1 MKLRHT
7 IQLAFVIIAMVSCK
21 QKQENAIVSEDNKTE
36 TTVIDTTQ
44 TYINPLDI
52 DYTYMVYNSARNQ
65 SYRSGAD
72 PAVIEFK
79 GEYYMFVTRSFGYW
93 HSKDL
98 VNWKFIKPQQWFF
111 EGSNAPTAF
120 NYKDSLVYFAGDP
133 AGYGSI
139 LYTDDPK
146 KGLWSPTA
154 SISNNIQDSE
164 LFIDDDGKSYLYW
177 GSSNVHPIRV
187 KMLNKDDRF
196 LETGVSKE
204 LINLDEEKHGW
215 ERFGENNFH
224 PTLKEGY
231 MEGASMTKH
240 NGKYYLQYAAPG
252 TQFNVYADGVYVG
265 DSPLGPFTYMKN
277 NPMSFK
283 PGGFTNGAGHGIT
296 VKQTNG
302 QYWHFATMALASN
315 AQWERRLCM
324 FPTYFDEDGLMYSNT
339 SYGDYPRYGANH
351 PTKAGQHNGWMLLS
365 YKGNVTVSS
374 SLQQIMKFTSND
386 DEVEVK
392 EIPTETNTEGQIT
405 SKVLTDENPKTFW
418 VAEANDDK
426 QWIIIELLNEGTVH
440 AIQLNYHDHE
450 SGIYTR
456 VEGLKHQFT
465 IETSEDGKNWKT
477 VVDRSKTDIDAPNA
491 YLVLDEPVKAK
502 YVRYNNIK
510 VPGNN
515 FAMSEVRVFGL
526 GLGETPS
533 KVSNFKIN
541 REKDRRD
548 ISFSWDKVEGAQGYN
563 IRWGIAPDKLY
574 QSWQVYDTNTH
585 FMRCLDRDI
594 PYYFTIEAYNEN
606 GISEQTE
613 TIYVE

>member
-1 MKLRHT
+1 MQTLKKLIGTTLFALLIISSGLAQT
-7 IQLAFVIIAMVSCK
+7 IVP
-21 QKQENAIVSEDNKTE
+21 N
-36 TTVIDTTQ
+36 
-44 TYINPLDI
+44 TYCNPLDI
-52 DYTYMVYNSARNQ
+52 DYTYMVYNSARNI

-72 PAVIEFK
+72 PAVIEFR
-79 GEYYMFVTRSFGYW
+79 GEYFMFVTRSFGYW
-93 HSKDL
+93 HSSDL
-98 VNWKFIKPQQWFF
+98 VHWDFIKPQQWFF
-111 EGSNAPTAF
+111 EGCNAPTAF

-146 KGLWSPTA
+146 SGKWTPTP

-164 LFIDDDGKSYLYW
+164 LFIDDDGKTYLYW
-177 GSSNVHPIRV
+177 GSSNLHPIRV
-187 KMLNKDDRF
+187 KELNKNDRF
-196 LETGVSKE
+196 LETGVKKD
-204 LINLDEEKHGW
+204 LINLVEEEHGW

-265 DSPLGPFTYMKN
+265 DSPLGPFSYMKN

-339 SYGDYPRYGANH
+339 AYGDYPRFGPDH
-351 PTKAGQHNGWMLLS
+351 PTKAGEHCGWMLLS
-365 YKGNVTVSS
+365 YKGKVTVSS
-374 SLQQIMKFTSND
+374 SLQQIMKFTSNN
-386 DEVEVK
+386 DEVEVHELPLEK
-392 EIPTETNTEGQIT
+392 NDKDEITAN
-405 SKVLTDENPKTFW
+405 VLTDENPKTFW

-426 QWIIIELLNEGTVH
+426 QWISIEMLNPGNIY
-440 AIQLNYHDHE
+440 AFQLNFHDYE

-456 VEGLKHQFT
+456 TEGLRHRFI
-465 IETSEDGKNWKT
+465 IEASTDGSNWQT
-477 VVDRSKTDIDAPNA
+477 VVDRSNSYKDSPNA
-491 YLVLDEPVKAK
+491 YIVLNQPVEAK
-502 YVRYNNIK
+502 FVRYKNIEM
-510 VPGNN
+510 PGNN
-515 FAMSEVRVFGL
+515 FAMSEIRVFGL
-526 GLGETPS
+526 GLGKKPAAVKDFEIT
-533 KVSNFKIN
+533 
-541 REKDRRD
+541 RQDDRRD
-548 ISFSWDKVEGAQGYN
+548 ISFAWKPVKGAQGYN

-574 QSWQVYDTNTH
+574 HSWQLYDTNEH
-585 FMRCLDRDI
+585 FMRCLDRDT
-594 PYYFTIEAYNEN
+594 PYYFSIEAFNEN

-613 TIYVE
+613 SVKID

>member
-1 MKLRHT
+1 MNRLVYF
-7 IQLAFVIIAMVSCK
+7 IAFLILISCK
-21 QKQENAIVSEDNKTE
+21 ENTKNEEDSTTFSENLEQEKR
-36 TTVIDTTQ
+36 DT
-44 TYINPLDI
+44 YCNPLDI
-52 DYTYMVYNSARNQ
+52 DYTYMVYNSSRNI

-72 PAVIEFK
+72 PAVIEFR

-98 VNWKFIKPQQWFF
+98 LDWKFIKPQQWFF

-146 KGLWSPTA
+146 SGKWTPTP

-164 LFIDDDGKSYLYW
+164 LFIDDDGKTYLYW
-177 GSSNVHPIRV
+177 GSSNLHPLRV

-196 LETGVSKE
+196 LETGVREE
-204 LINLDEEKHGW
+204 LINLVEEEHGW

-252 TQFNVYADGVYVG
+252 TQFNVYADGVYIG
-265 DSPLGPFTYMKN
+265 DTPLGPFTYMKN

-324 FPTYFDEDGLMYSNT
+324 FPTYFDDEGLMYSIT
-339 SYGDYPRYGANH
+339 DYGDYPRFGPSH

-374 SLQQIMKFTSND
+374 SLTQIMKFTSND
-386 DEVEVK
+386 DDVK
-392 EIPTETNTEGQIT
+392 VTELPLEKNTNGDII
-405 SKVLTDENPKTFW
+405 SKILTDENPKTFW
-418 VAEANDDK
+418 VAKANDDK
-426 QWIIIELLNEGTVH
+426 QWITIEMLNPGKIH
-440 AIQLNYHDHE
+440 AFQLNFHDHE

-456 VEGLKHQFT
+456 VDGLRHRFS
-465 IETSEDGKNWKT
+465 IEASEDGKNWQT
-477 VVDRSKTDIDAPNA
+477 VVDRSNSDKDAPNA
-491 YLVLDEPVKAK
+491 YVVLDKPINAK
-502 YVRYNNIK
+502 YVRYNNVE
-510 VPGNN
+510 VPGAN
-515 FAMSEVRVFGL
+515 FAMSEFRVFGL
-526 GLGETPS
+526 GFGNVPE
-533 KVSNFKIN
+533 KVTGFDIK
-541 REKDRRD
+541 RQTDRRNA
-548 ISFSWDKVEGAQGYN
+548 IFKWNPVSGAQGYN

-574 QSWQVYDTNTH
+574 QSWLVYDTNEH
-585 FMRCLDRDI
+585 LMRCLDRDT
-594 PYYFTIEAYNEN
+594 PYYFSIEAFNEN
-606 GISEQTE
+606 GISEKSDILFIE
-613 TIYVE
+613 

>member
-1 MKLRHT
+1 MRIIT
-7 IQLAFVIIAMVSCK
+7 ILSLAFLVGLTSCEEK
-21 QKQENAIVSEDNKTE
+21 TKKEENTISVSETE
-36 TTVIDTTQ
+36 QNDKKVE
-44 TYINPLDI
+44 TYCNPLDI
-52 DYTYMVYNSARNQ
+52 DYTYMVYNSSRNI

-93 HSKDL
+93 HSTDL

-111 EGSNAPTAF
+111 EGCNAPTAF

-146 KGLWSPTA
+146 SGKWEPTA
-154 SISNNIQDSE
+154 SISNNLQDSE
-164 LFIDDDGKSYLYW
+164 LFIDDDGKAYLYW
-177 GSSNVHPIRV
+177 GSSNVHPLHV
-187 KMLNKDDRF
+187 KELNRDDRF
-196 LETGVSKE
+196 LETGVRKE
-204 LINLDEEKHGW
+204 LINLVEDEHGW

-252 TQFNVYADGVYVG
+252 TQFNVYADGAYIG

-315 AQWERRLCM
+315 SQWERRLCM
-324 FPTYFDEDGLMYSNT
+324 FPTYFDTDGLMYSNT
-339 SYGDYPRYGANH
+339 SYGDYPRYAPSH
-351 PTKAGQHNGWMLLS
+351 PTKAGKHNGWMLLS

-374 SLQQIMKFTSND
+374 SLKQIMKFTSND
-386 DEVEVK
+386 DDVK
-392 EIPTETNTEGQIT
+392 VTELPLERNPNQEILA
-405 SKVLTDENPKTFW
+405 SVLTDENPKTFW
-418 VAEANDDK
+418 VSEANDDK
-426 QWIIIELLNEGTVH
+426 QWVEIEMQHLGKIH
-440 AIQLNYHDHE
+440 AIQLNFHDYE

-456 VEGLKHQFT
+456 VEGLRHRFN
-465 IETSEDGKNWKT
+465 IEVSEDGENWQT
-477 VVDRSKTDIDAPNA
+477 VVDRSQSNMDAPNV
-491 YLVLDEPVKAK
+491 YIVLDKPVTAK
-502 YVRYNNIK
+502 YVRYKNVE
-510 VPGNN
+510 VPGAN
-515 FAMSEVRVFGL
+515 FAMSEFRVFGL
-526 GLGETPS
+526 GQGEAPQ
-533 KVSNFKIN
+533 KVEGFTVN
-541 REKDRRD
+541 RQADKRD
-548 ISFSWDKVEGAQGYN
+548 VKFTWNAVEGAQGYN

-574 QSWQVYDTNTH
+574 QSWLVYDTNEH
-585 FMRCLDRDI
+585 FMRCLDRDT
-594 PYYFTIEAYNEN
+594 PYYFTIEAFNEN
-606 GISEQTE
+606 GISEKSE
-613 TIYVE
+613 VILAE

>member
-1 MKLRHT
+1 M
-7 IQLAFVIIAMVSCK
+7 
-21 QKQENAIVSEDNKTE
+21 NKTSHILTKVLLPVFLLFGFAIE
-36 TTVIDTTQ
+36 STSQEIVPQ
-44 TYINPLDI
+44 TYCNPLDI
-52 DYTYMVYNSARNQ
+52 DYTYMVYNSARNI

-72 PAVIEFK
+72 PAVIEFR

-93 HSKDL
+93 HSTDL
-98 VNWKFIKPQQWFF
+98 VHWNFIKPQQWFF
-111 EGSNAPTAF
+111 EGCNAPTAF

-146 KGLWSPTA
+146 SGKWTPTP

-164 LFIDDDGKSYLYW
+164 LFIDDGKTYLYW

-196 LETGVSKE
+196 LETGVTKE
-204 LINLDEEKHGW
+204 LINLVEEEHGW

-252 TQFNVYADGVYVG
+252 TQFNVYADGVYIG
-265 DSPLGPFTYMKN
+265 DSPLGPFSYMKN

-302 QYWHFATMALASN
+302 QYWHFGTMALASN

-324 FPTYFDEDGLMYSNT
+324 FPTYFDDEGLMHSNT
-339 SYGDYPRYGANH
+339 AYGDYPHFGPDH
-351 PTKAGQHNGWMLLS
+351 PTKAGEHCGWMLLS
-365 YKGNVTVSS
+365 YKGAVTVSS
-374 SLQQIMKFTSND
+374 SLQQIMKFTSNT
-386 DEVEVK
+386 DEVEIHELPLEK
-392 EIPTETNTEGQIT
+392 NDKGEIIAN
-405 SKVLTDENPKTFW
+405 VLTDENPKTFW
-418 VAEANDDK
+418 VADANDDK
-426 QWIIIELLNEGTVH
+426 QWIKIEMPNPGNIYAL
-440 AIQLNYHDHE
+440 QLNFHDYE

-456 VEGLKHQFT
+456 TEGLRHRFV
-465 IETSEDGKNWKT
+465 IEVSADGNNWKT
-477 VVDRSKTDIDAPNA
+477 VVDRSNSYKDSPNA
-491 YLVLDEPVKAK
+491 YIVLNQPVEAK
-502 YVRYNNIK
+502 FVRYKNIE

-515 FAMSEVRVFGL
+515 FAMSEIRVFGL
-526 GLGETPS
+526 GLGKKPAEV
-533 KVSNFKIN
+533 KDFEIK
-541 REKDRRD
+541 REDDRRD
-548 ISFSWDKVEGAQGYN
+548 ISFSWKPVKGAQGYN

-574 QSWQVYDTNTH
+574 QSWQLYDTNEH
-585 FMRCLDRDI
+585 FMRCLDRDT
-594 PYYFTIEAYNEN
+594 PYYFSIEAFNEN

-613 TIYVE
+613 PIRID

>member
-1 MKLRHT
+1 MKKEFL
-7 IQLAFVIIAMVSCK
+7 IIVLLIGFVACK
-21 QKQENAIVSEDNKTE
+21 EKTTKNSVE
-36 TTVIDTTQ
+36 PVKKVTKRDFQ
-44 TYINPLDI
+44 TYCNPLDI
-52 DYTYMVYNSARNQ
+52 DYTYMVYNSNKNK

-72 PAVIEFK
+72 PAVIEFR

-93 HSKDL
+93 HSTDL
-98 VNWKFIKPQQWFF
+98 INWNFIKPKQWFF

-120 NYKDSLVYFAGDP
+120 NYKDSLVYFAGNP

-139 LYTDDPK
+139 LYTDNPK
-146 KGLWSPTA
+146 NGNWKPTP

-164 LFIDDDGKSYLYW
+164 LFIDDDGKAYLYW
-177 GSSNVHPIRV
+177 GSSNVHPIQV

-196 LETGVSKE
+196 LETGVTKE

-252 TQFNVYADGVYVG
+252 TQFNVYADGVYIG
-265 DSPLGPFTYMKN
+265 DTPLGPFKYMKN

-315 AQWERRLCM
+315 SQWERRLCM
-324 FPTYFDEDGLMYSNT
+324 FPTYFDDEGLMYTNT
-339 SYGDYPRYGANH
+339 AYGDYPRFGADH
-351 PTKAGQHNGWMLLS
+351 PTKAGRHNGWMLLS

-374 SLQQIMKFTSND
+374 SLKQIMKFTSND
-386 DEVEVK
+386 DEVKVNELPLEK
-392 EIPTETNTEGQIT
+392 NINGSII
-405 SKVLTDENPKTFW
+405 SKILTDENPKTYW

-426 QWIIIELLNEGTVH
+426 QWINVEMQHIGEIH
-440 AIQLNYHDHE
+440 AFQLNFHDHE
-450 SGIYTR
+450 SAIYTR
-456 VEGLKHQFT
+456 TEGLRHRFT
-465 IETSEDGKNWKT
+465 IETSEDGKSWKT
-477 VVDRSKTDIDAPNA
+477 VVDRSESNKDTPNA
-491 YLVLDEPVKAK
+491 YIVLDNPIKAK

-510 VPGNN
+510 VPGAN
-515 FAMSEVRVFGL
+515 FAMSEFRVFGL
-526 GLGETPS
+526 GYGKTPE
-533 KVSNFKIN
+533 KVKGFSIK
-541 REKDRRD
+541 RKTDRRD
-548 ISFSWDKVEGAQGYN
+548 AIFTWNSVKGAQGYN

-574 QSWQVYDTNTH
+574 QSWLLYGTNEH
-585 FMRCLDRDI
+585 LMRCLDRDT
-594 PYYFTIEAYNEN
+594 PYYFSIEAFNEN
-606 GISEQTE
+606 GISEKSE
-613 TIYVE
+613 ILHID

>member
-1 MKLRHT
+1 MKKILFFF
-7 IQLAFVIIAMVSCK
+7 AIASVFSCK
-21 QKQENAIVSEDNKTE
+21 EEVKNQEESTSISTEKEVVEKYSE
-36 TTVIDTTQ
+36 

-93 HSKDL
+93 HSTDL

-146 KGLWSPTA
+146 KGLWTPTA

-392 EIPTETNTEGQIT
+392 EIPTETNAEGQIT

-426 QWIIIELLNEGTVH
+426 QWITIELLNEGTVH

-477 VVDRSKTDIDAPNA
+477 VVDRSKSEIDAPNA
-491 YLVLDEPVKAK
+491 YLVLDKPIKAK

-526 GLGETPS
+526 GIGEAPK
-533 KVSNFKIN
+533 KVANFKIN

-548 ISFSWDKVEGAQGYN
+548 ISFSWDTVEGAQGYN

-574 QSWQVYDTNTH
+574 QSWQVYDTNSH
-585 FMRCLDRDI
+585 FMRCLDRDT
-594 PYYFTIEAYNEN
+594 PYYFTIEAFNQN
-606 GISEQTE
+606 GISELSKTQHIE
-613 TIYVE
+613 